1 MGQMGVIDGRKE
13 EGKKI
18 ALSSLTSH
26 FWPYSLA
33 FGLGIT
39 GLEISLPL
47 AGI

>member
-1 MGQMGVIDGRKE
+1 MGEMGVIDERKE
-13 EGKKI
+13 GGKNT